1 MNLFEESLQNLGN
14 KASVLSDKETDKV
27 LHILQRVFPFICS
40 NIDWTKN
47 NNNQTIA
54 SEYPEHIIPVL
65 EKLLQ
70 KPLVDKTI
78 YVVWD
83 RCFPGIKTDLDTAV
97 AYLDDITISTR
108 TWLFNPEIGYVV
120 EWHCCGNKTIG
131 IASHERLLLGK
142 ALKDCVD
149 ALIDDECRHLSLYNS
164 KQIFKLLKNKFGF
177 SHMVVDWDIIST
189 QRTLQSPADII
200 QNLEQLVPVLNKSV
214 YLLWDKVEELPVFEA
229 NLDVVIEHWDKVM
242 NAGSLSYI
250 LDLQTQYVIG
260 LYKDKVLVGLT
271 PKRH

>member
-83 RCFPGIKTDLDTAV
+83 SCFLGIKTDLDTAV

-120 EWHCCGNKTIG
+120 EWHWCGNKTIG
-131 IASHERLLLGK
+131 IASHERILLGTS
-142 ALKDCVD
+142 LKICLD
-149 ALIDDECRHLSLYNS
+149 ALHSEFIIFSSDLSH
-164 KQIFKLLKNKFGF
+164 QIFKLLKNKFGF
-177 SHMVVDWDIIST
+177 RHMVVDWDIIST

-200 QNLEQLVPVLNKSV
+200 QNLEQLVPILNKSV
-214 YLLWDKVEELPVFEA
+214 YLLWDKAEELPVFEV
-229 NLDVVIEHWDKVM
+229 NLDVVIENWDKVM

-260 LYKDKVLVGLT
+260 LYKDKILIGLT